1 MKLQLQ
7 KRLVQFAAQIVAVDK
22 QLKPCFASR
31 HLYTQI
37 LRSATSAALNYGE
50 AQTAESRKDFIH
62 KLGVVLKELKETEV
76 NLEVIVEAKLFKQEQ
91 IFIDSLKEC
100 KELIAIFAATRKTA
114 KSHDEGE

>member
-1 MKLQLQ
+1 MKPQLQ
-7 KRLVQFAAQIVAVDK
+7 KRLVQFSAQIVGVDK

-62 KLGVVLKELKETEV
+62 KLGIVLVELKETEV
-76 NLEVIVEAKLFKQEQ
+76 NLEVVIESKLYKQEELVN
-91 IFIDSLKEC
+91 DSLKEC
-100 KELIAIFAATRKTA
+100 KELIAIFTVTKRTA
-114 KSHDEGE
+114 KSHDEG